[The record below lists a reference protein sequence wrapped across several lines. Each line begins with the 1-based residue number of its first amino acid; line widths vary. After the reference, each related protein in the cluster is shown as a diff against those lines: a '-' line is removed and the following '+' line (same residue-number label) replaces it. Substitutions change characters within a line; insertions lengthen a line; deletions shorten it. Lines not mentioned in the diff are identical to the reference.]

1 VHPDG
6 TDLHMLTLGDNP
18 QWSPDGQWISFV
30 GQSQRIVRGIRQIS
44 NALFKIHPGG
54 TDRTQLTPY
63 IYNSAP
69 SSVNDASEMSW

>member
-1 VHPDG
+1 
-6 TDLHMLTLGDNP
+6 MLTPSGDNP

-30 GQSQRIVRGIRQIS
+30 SLSQRIVKSGASKIGQIY
-44 NALFKIHPGG
+44 NALFKIHPDG